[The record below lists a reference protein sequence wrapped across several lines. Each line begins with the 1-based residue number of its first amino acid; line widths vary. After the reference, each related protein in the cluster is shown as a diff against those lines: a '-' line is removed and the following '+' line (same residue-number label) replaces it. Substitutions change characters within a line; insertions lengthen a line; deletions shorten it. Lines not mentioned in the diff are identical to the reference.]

1 MNNEKMEQIRQR
13 TANEQKNSVNNT
25 FTERSETNGRNRP
38 HNGQENCTCKAKWI
52 GQQQTRLKIEN
63 KSEPL
68 GTRNNEQMQR
78 E

>member
-25 FTERSETNGRNRP
+25 FTERSETNRRNRP
-38 HNGQENCTCKAKWI
+38 HDGQENCTCKAKWI
-52 GQQQTRLKIEN
+52 GQQETRLKIEN
-63 KSEPL
+63 KNETL